1 MILIIKIINNN
12 HLVKNVLIDYVIQKK
27 YIKNFVQKYNM
38 LNIDFYVNNVI
49 KIIVIIIFVNYV
61 NKFIRILEMHKM
73 MINGLDVINV
83 IVG

>member
-38 LNIDFYVNNVI
+38 QNIDFYVNNVI
-49 KIIVIIIFVNYV
+49 KIIVIIIFVNFV
-61 NKFIRILEMHKM
+61 NKSTQPQETHKTM
-73 MINGLDVINV
+73 NYGSDVINA
-83 IVG
+83 IDG

>member
-1 MILIIKIINNN
+1 VILIIKIINNN

>member
-38 LNIDFYVNNVI
+38 QNIDFYVNNVI

-73 MINGLDVINV
+73 MINGSVVINV